1 MEVWGARIARP
12 VEYRVDAPCL
22 FVWKWIVDVCCL
34 APEFVEIK
42 DQLNGTDVRRY
53 GALKYSSPE
62 QRECRASIVS
72 RTAPVVSKP
81 GPRASVVVV
90 PPPTRVRALTPPI

>member
-1 MEVWGARIARP
+1 MEVWVARIARL

-22 FVWKWIVDVCCL
+22 FVWKWIVDVSHRSSSRSKIST
-34 APEFVEIK
+34 E
-42 DQLNGTDVRRY
+42 LNGTDVRRY

-72 RTAPVVSKP
+72 RALHLLCQS
-81 GPRASVVVV
+81 PRASVVVV
-90 PPPTRVRALTPPI
+90 PRVFARTPPI

>member
-1 MEVWGARIARP
+1 MSVRLEVDRG
-12 VEYRVDAPCL
+12 
-22 FVWKWIVDVCCL
+22 CL

-81 GPRASVVVV
+81 ARVPRASPSVVVV
-90 PPPTRVRALTPPI
+90 PRVFARTPPV